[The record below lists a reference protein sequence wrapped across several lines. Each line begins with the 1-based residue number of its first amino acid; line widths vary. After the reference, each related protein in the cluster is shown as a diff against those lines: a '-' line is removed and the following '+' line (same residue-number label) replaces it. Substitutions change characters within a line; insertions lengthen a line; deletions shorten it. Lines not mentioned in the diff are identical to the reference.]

1 MYVSDIGL
9 HPETIVSK
17 IGSILDD
24 RLSHSFDSHEGI
36 GAIRWSQDKRK
47 PRLRIA

>member
-1 MYVSDIGL
+1 MSDTGL
-9 HPETIVSK
+9 HPKTIVSK

-36 GAIRWSQDKRK
+36 GAIRRSQEKRK
-47 PRLRIA
+47 LWLRIA